1 MGVGVL
7 ILMFQIV
14 LGSLL
19 SDYLGAHERKELGIP
34 WEGCGQGQVSL
45 VEQRSVIY
53 IVTQTIYPRSRN
65 AYYMPL
71 SYIVLS

>member
-19 SDYLGAHERKELGIP
+19 SDYLGAHERKELVYLG
-34 WEGCGQGQVSL
+34 
-45 VEQRSVIY
+45 RA
-53 IVTQTIYPRSRN
+53 VTKDR
-65 AYYMPL
+65 
-71 SYIVLS
+71 

>member
-19 SDYLGAHERKELGIP
+19 SDYFRAHENKGLVCLGRA
-34 WEGCGQGQVSL
+34 VAKD
-45 VEQRSVIY
+45 R
-53 IVTQTIYPRSRN
+53 
-65 AYYMPL
+65 
-71 SYIVLS
+71 